1 MNKILVLF
9 VVLFACAIVYFRGYG
24 PESSKKDIP
33 AVATETTPKV
43 ESNDSGQQSLPDS
56 AKNMTVQIKN
66 TDEITEFE
74 KNEIEHQQRIDSDKL
89 NMERQSQAY
98 RAAASTPD
106 KEIVFFFKE
115 PPSTLKWPCTT
126 ATYSEITN
134 SYGYVWGKGSPDP
147 QDSVWN
153 KILQEDLID
162 YSLCRA
168 IELSYADICLSMEFF
183 AISRVK
189 ENELRDY
196 VADNCRQRILDL
208 QPILYSLGKAT
219 YDECMQ
225 FPAAENDVP
234 MTFCDEIKKHRGIGL
249 CKALNTSGE
258 DMKDCL
264 SFFPEKKSDCDSLSG
279 YSAKRCNDNLLLTEA
294 IAAGDIRKCPKTGRI
309 GIMCRAYLS
318 KNVDPDSKDSVCKS
332 VWTKLNNDFCSG
344 GKYAKTR
351 KPNLK

>member
-24 PESSKKDIP
+24 PASPKNNAAPVVTTEKTKSESS
-33 AVATETTPKV
+33 
-43 ESNDSGQQSLPDS
+43 ESVQQSLPDD
-56 AKNMTVQIKN
+56 AKNLTVQIKN
-66 TDEITEFE
+66 TDKDTEFE
-74 KNEIEHQQRIDSDKL
+74 KNEEDIRQREEAEMRE
-89 NMERQSQAY
+89 MERQSQAY
-98 RAAASTPD
+98 LAASKTPD
-106 KEIVFFFKE
+106 REIVFLFKE

-153 KILQEDLID
+153 KMLQEDLID

-168 IELSYADICLSMEFF
+168 IELSYTDICLSMEFL
-183 AISRVK
+183 AEAR
-189 ENELRDY
+189 NDRELRDY
-196 VADNCRQRILDL
+196 ISINCKNMIVNM

-219 YDECMQ
+219 HEECMQ
-225 FPAAENDVP
+225 FAGAEKNNSRV
-234 MTFCDEIKKHRGIGL
+234 CDEIKKHRGMSF
-249 CKALNTSGE
+249 CKALNTSGKDRE
-258 DMKDCL
+258 DCL
-264 SFFPEKKSDCDSLSG
+264 SFFPAKKSDCDSLSG
-279 YSAKRCNDNLLLTEA
+279 KAAKRCSDNLLFTEA
-294 IAAGDIRKCPKTGRI
+294 VSAGDINKCPKTGRI

-318 KNVDPDSKDSVCKS
+318 KTVDPDKKDSVCKS

-351 KPNLK
+351 RPNLK